1 MFSRLGPGQVPER
14 GQLVKMPTAISTA
27 KVATRKIKGLFLRR
41 PAVLSWVESLMSF
54 SPFWSTSRR
63 SDGLLC
69 IEGDRGLRVSSRS
82 IAFNIFYK
90 LRIIVNNK
98 LIKLRNF
105 INYYLITLVK
115 V

>member
-1 MFSRLGPGQVPER
+1 MVSRRGPGRVPER
-14 GQLVKMPTAISTA
+14 RQLVTMPTAISTA
-27 KVATRKIKGLFLRR
+27 KVATRNIKGLFLRS
-41 PAVLSWVESLMSF
+41 PEVLSCFVSLMSF

-90 LRIIVNNK
+90 LRVIVNNK
-98 LIKLRNF
+98 LIK
-105 INYYLITLVK
+105 
-115 V
+115 

>member
-27 KVATRKIKGLFLRR
+27 KVATRNIKGLFLRR

-69 IEGDRGLRVSSRS
+69 IESDRGLRVSSQS

-90 LRIIVNNK
+90 LREIVNKK
-98 LIKLRNF
+98 LIKLRNLV
-105 INYYLITLVK
+105 NYYPISLVK
-115 V
+115 M